1 MKATTERIALINQI
15 YKTGAS
21 VFVHDLVNADGQAAG
36 TQVTLQIPV

>member
-21 VFVHDLVNADGQAAG
+21 VFVHDLVNEKEEAAG
-36 TQVTLQIPV
+36 TRVTIQIPV